1 MNGQHGPQAVIR
13 TGSADLA
20 DAGAMRGSHAASK
33 CRSGHRTMT
42 VDRLDHDD
50 HGQRDRDERHRAR
63 ADPDL
68 RRGRA
73 RTDASG

>member
-1 MNGQHGPQAVIR
+1 
-13 TGSADLA
+13 
-20 DAGAMRGSHAASK
+20 
-33 CRSGHRTMT
+33 MT